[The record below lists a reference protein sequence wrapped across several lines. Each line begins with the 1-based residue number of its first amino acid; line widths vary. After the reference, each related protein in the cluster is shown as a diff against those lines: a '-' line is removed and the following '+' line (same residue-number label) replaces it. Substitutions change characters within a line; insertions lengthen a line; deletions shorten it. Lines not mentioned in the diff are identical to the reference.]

1 MDQNTPE
8 LDWLQQFVRLQ
19 GVEEA
24 VTHTEVLQKV
34 AESLEQP
41 GIKECWDSDSQ
52 PPYFFSFPLED
63 ETARKRTIPLLPPPS
78 FTLIIGQWNYPFY
91 RISQHHK
98 STSHKYLDAAAA
110 A

>member
-41 GIKECWDSDSQ
+41 EIIECWDSDSQ

-63 ETARKRTIPLLPPPS
+63 VRFPFFHPPLLRSLLDSGTTP
-78 FTLIIGQWNYPFY
+78 FTGYLNTT
-91 RISQHHK
+91 SQQA
-98 STSHKYLDAAAA
+98 TNIWM
-110 A
+110 